1 MILSVQIDEKS
12 FNNKRLI
19 SDVKFSINEGEKV
32 GIIGRNGI
40 GKSTL
45 FGILLGRDKDFS
57 GEVIYRKNTV
67 LASTQQEY
75 SNVGEKTVMEFIL
88 NDLPEYAKLYKII
101 TELPLTMGDDIKLIE
116 KYSEALER
124 FHQKNFHFVEDK
136 IAEELKNFSLEGF
149 ETKKMKQ
156 LSGGQKRLVDTI
168 KIIHS
173 ESDIALVDEPT
184 NFMDFAAKKSFL
196 DWMQNSEEAVM
207 VITHDRDVLK
217 QVDKI
222 IEIRDGQSF
231 IFKGNYDDYLRQNAF
246 STTNKMQDFESIQRR
261 IANLKVKTRE
271 YQRMKEK
278 ARDPGTIQRFKRLEN
293 TARKELAELSEIDKP
308 TFWIDKQNVSELDF
322 KATKSYSKFKSKNV
336 KIAMDNS
343 SEKSRRDLAVVEDLA
358 LGYGKL
364 EDAIENKNGAKVLFE
379 DLSFKL
385 KVGEIIEFHG
395 RNGAGKSSLIKAILK
410 KNNTALPDIYSGNIH
425 VDETIKIGEYTQEIT
440 SEYFEMPLKNAIEKI
455 YLDQNLEISETKL
468 RKILNQYLFTDED
481 FMQPIGRL
489 SGGQKARFQLIKML
503 SNEPQLLIL
512 DEPTSHLDLPSI
524 EELED
529 ALKKYSGA
537 VIFVSHDEYFRQT
550 MQKTDKTFQAIEI
563 GQK

>member
-322 KATKSYSKFKSKNV
+322 KAAKSYSKFKSKNV

-343 SEKSRRDLAVVEDLA
+343 SEKSRRDLVVIEDLA

-379 DLSFKL
+379 DLNFKL

-410 KNNTALPDIYSGNIH
+410 KNNTALPDIYSGNIY

-550 MQKTDKTFQAIEI
+550 MQKTDKTFQTIEI

>member
-322 KATKSYSKFKSKNV
+322 KAAKSYSKFKSKNV

-343 SEKSRRDLAVVEDLA
+343 SEKSRRDLAVIEDLA

-550 MQKTDKTFQAIEI
+550 MQKTDKTFQTIEI

>member
-322 KATKSYSKFKSKNV
+322 KAAKSYSKFKSKNV

-379 DLSFKL
+379 DLNFKL

-410 KNNTALPDIYSGNIH
+410 KNNTILPDIYSGNIY

>member
-322 KATKSYSKFKSKNV
+322 KAAKSYSKFKSKNV

-410 KNNTALPDIYSGNIH
+410 KNNTTLPDIYSGNIY

-550 MQKTDKTFQAIEI
+550 MQKTDKTFQTIEI